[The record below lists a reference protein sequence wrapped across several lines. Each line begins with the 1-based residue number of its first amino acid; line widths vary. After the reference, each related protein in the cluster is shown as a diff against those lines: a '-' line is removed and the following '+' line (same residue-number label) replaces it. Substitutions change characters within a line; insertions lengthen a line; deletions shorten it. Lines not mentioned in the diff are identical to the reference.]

1 MKIISRAPLRIS
13 YAGGGT
19 DLEPF
24 LSKFGGCVIAS
35 TINQYSYTIISPC
48 QEWIFYSKDLNTKS
62 IYKNLSDNL
71 HLDDKNILLI
81 NTYLYFCKKFK
92 IKKTP
97 IKIITTSDVVPGSGL
112 GGSSATVVCI
122 LSALLKYY
130 NIHIDKIE
138 LSELAFHIERNISNM
153 PGGKQDQ
160 YTSCFG
166 GFKLFEF
173 LKNKNIINDLNVD
186 YQFKNTLEMS
196 TLLYYAGMPRQNTV
210 INENLDNLKNNPVST
225 QYTHLLKNNCISM
238 KSAIENKNIR
248 HMATIFNDNWEIKK
262 QISKTITTEFL
273 DEIYKVAMENGA
285 IGGKICGA
293 GGGGHLIFL
302 VSIENRKKLI
312 NKLNSLAGS
321 VIPFSFTNNGVE
333 SWKI

>member
-1 MKIISRAPLRIS
+1 
-13 YAGGGT
+13 
-19 DLEPF
+19 
-24 LSKFGGCVIAS
+24 
-35 TINQYSYTIISPC
+35 
-48 QEWIFYSKDLNTKS
+48 
-62 IYKNLSDNL
+62 
-71 HLDDKNILLI
+71 
-81 NTYLYFCKKFK
+81 
-92 IKKTP
+92 
-97 IKIITTSDVVPGSGL
+97 
-112 GGSSATVVCI
+112 
-122 LSALLKYY
+122 
-130 NIHIDKIE
+130 
-138 LSELAFHIERNISNM
+138 
-153 PGGKQDQ
+153 
-160 YTSCFG
+160 
-166 GFKLFEF
+166 
-173 LKNKNIINDLNVD
+173 
-186 YQFKNTLEMS
+186 
-196 TLLYYAGMPRQNTV
+196 
-210 INENLDNLKNNPVST
+210 
-225 QYTHLLKNNCISM
+225 M